1 MVICTAQFNNTIQF
15 ITESHIFTYVCMYV
29 RMYVCTMYVVT
40 TKQSSCKLIKFYNA
54 KKGKPRG
61 KTKCSGMGKQQ
72 HKLWGSNEVPVNEL
86 CDALLVIRSPVAKH
100 KVVLLTKVS
109 PGTDYSLNTGDWSL
123 AMALLLP
130 RAVSPQGRRP
140 SLPTMPLMCLYHC
153 HMEQLLRVSVR
164 A

>member
-1 MVICTAQFNNTIQF
+1 
-15 ITESHIFTYVCMYV
+15 
-29 RMYVCTMYVVT
+29 
-40 TKQSSCKLIKFYNA
+40 
-54 KKGKPRG
+54 
-61 KTKCSGMGKQQ
+61 MGEQW
-72 HKLWGSNEVPVNEL
+72 HNKLWGSNEVLVNEL

-109 PGTDYSLNTGDWSL
+109 PVTDYSLNTGDWSL

-153 HMEQLLRVSVR
+153 HMEQLLFGHVR